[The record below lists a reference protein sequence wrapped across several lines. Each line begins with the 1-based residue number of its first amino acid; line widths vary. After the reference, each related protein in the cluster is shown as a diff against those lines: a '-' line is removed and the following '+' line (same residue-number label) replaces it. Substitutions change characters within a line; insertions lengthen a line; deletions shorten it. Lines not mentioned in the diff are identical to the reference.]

1 MTREEY
7 FIEAR
12 DAFYTLNDL
21 KKYNIPKEVYDN
33 ICAQFYALGA
43 SYNEQPYLP
52 SNLNEAADDYAVN
65 TASYYYEDE
74 DDEIHSNIDKIRQE
88 IERRK
93 NEFYKKLPRACYP
106 ESCNSKEEERAI
118 GIYGELTDL
127 ITFINSLPEEKQS
140 EDLEKAANNCIAEFA
155 DYVMAENSPEE
166 INLTEKLREIF
177 KAGAEWMAKQIK

>member
-1 MTREEY
+1 MIN
-7 FIEAR
+7 IE
-12 DAFYTLNDL
+12 
-21 KKYNIPKEVYDN
+21 
-33 ICAQFYALGA
+33 
-43 SYNEQPYLP
+43 
-52 SNLNEAADDYAVN
+52 
-65 TASYYYEDE
+65 
-74 DDEIHSNIDKIRQE
+74 KIRQE

-127 ITFINSLPEEKQS
+127 LTFINSLPEEKQS

-155 DYVMAENSPEE
+155 DYIMDENTPKE

-177 KAGAEWMAKQIK
+177 KAGVLWMAKQHANDVAEATESAFNAGKEWMAEQMNLPR

>member
-1 MTREEY
+1 M
-7 FIEAR
+7 
-12 DAFYTLNDL
+12 N
-21 KKYNIPKEVYDN
+21 
-33 ICAQFYALGA
+33 
-43 SYNEQPYLP
+43 
-52 SNLNEAADDYAVN
+52 
-65 TASYYYEDE
+65 
-74 DDEIHSNIDKIRQE
+74 NIDKIRQE

-118 GIYGELTDL
+118 GIYDELTDL
-127 ITFINSLPEEKQS
+127 LSFLDLLSEEKQS

-177 KAGAEWMAKQIK
+177 KAGAE